1 MEEKNVTKM
10 SLSTFFLIL
19 AIIAIIV
26 MGIFIYKLNNDKTA
40 EIQKS
45 TELQSQVNSL
55 TVTVNDLQGR
65 INKVSET
72 ANQEN
77 KNETTNNA
85 VKVQENNSKDSN
97 NENINKKTISGKF
110 AQNSPD
116 DKSGYWFD
124 AGEYWFKNDGTV
136 ENVSTV
142 SYSGIYKING
152 NIISIHWTEVD
163 DEDIK
168 VSERK
173 DTEILI
179 KDDNTL
185 LLLDY
190 KKEDNNPICWV
201 SGSVFYRQNS
211 N

>member
-1 MEEKNVTKM
+1 MEEKNTTKI
-10 SLSTFFLIL
+10 SLSTFLLII
-19 AIIAIIV
+19 AIIAIVI
-26 MGIFIYKLNNDKTA
+26 MGVFIYKLNKDKTA

-55 TVTVNDLQGR
+55 NGTVSDLQGK

-116 DKSGYWFD
+116 DKGGYWFD

-152 NIISIHWTEVD
+152 SIISIHWTEVD

>member
-1 MEEKNVTKM
+1 M
-10 SLSTFFLIL
+10 
-19 AIIAIIV
+19 A
-26 MGIFIYKLNNDKTA
+26 IFIYKLNNDKTT
-40 EIQKS
+40 EIKKS
-45 TELQSQVNSL
+45 TELQAQVNSL
-55 TVTVNDLQGR
+55 NGTVSNLQEK
-65 INKVSET
+65 INTVSET
-72 ANQEN
+72 VKQDDTN
-77 KNETTNNA
+77 KTTQNNDI
-85 VKVQENNSKDSN
+85 V
-97 NENINKKTISGKF
+97 NKKSISGKF

-116 DKSGYWFD
+116 DTSGYWFD

-152 NIISIHWTEVD
+152 NIINIHWTEVD

-168 VSERK
+168 VSERE

-201 SGSVFYRQNS
+201 NGSVFYRQN
-211 N
+211 NN